1 MFDSNTNYNKSFDII
16 DADVLSVAGR
26 HKTAESRGA
35 YKPHFLYTICERT
48 VCLVALILLSPIILL
63 LMLVIM
69 LDSSGSP
76 IFFQR
81 RIAEGGKR
89 PFWFIKLRTMY
100 ADSRR
105 RFPALCAYQ
114 FAADEVDNVKLALND
129 DPRVTNVGRF
139 LRKTSL
145 DELPNLWNVVTGE
158 MTLVGP
164 RPEMWVM
171 LQYYNKSSL
180 RKFSVKPGITG
191 YAQIY
196 GRGDLT
202 LAETIDLDL
211 RYVAEASL
219 KTDLRVLWETVIAV
233 IYQRGAK

>member
-1 MFDSNTNYNKSFDII
+1 MFDSNTNYNKSFEII

-26 HKTAESRGA
+26 HKTAASRDA
-35 YKPHFLYTICERT
+35 YKPHFLYTICERL
-48 VCLVALILLSPIILL
+48 VCLVALILAAPIILL
-63 LMLVIM
+63 LMLIIV

-81 RIAEGGKR
+81 RIAMGGKR
-89 PFWFIKLRTMY
+89 PFWFIKLRSMY
-100 ADSRR
+100 VDSSR
-105 RFPALCAYQ
+105 RFPALCSYQ
-114 FAADEVDNVKLALND
+114 FAADEVDDVKLAMSD

-171 LQYYNKSSL
+171 LQY
-180 RKFSVKPGITG
+180 
-191 YAQIY
+191 
-196 GRGDLT
+196 
-202 LAETIDLDL
+202 
-211 RYVAEASL
+211 
-219 KTDLRVLWETVIAV
+219 
-233 IYQRGAK
+233 